1 VGDRL
6 TVAAQPSKL
15 VMSGDGQ
22 VWFAASGSVWRLEP
36 GDRTPVHVDTVG
48 FVHDMASLGSNVY
61 VAREGKELFTGIVVP
76 YQGPAGF
83 RGDGVDVLACSLA
96 GDPSIGGLWAA
107 GCPNVVKIDVES
119 GQMSLGKTT
128 VIPMPIPETAG
139 STRWCLCDMTT
150 GEGSLWV
157 VGDAG
162 DPRLWRIDR
171 SGRIEATVELPVAP
185 RSIAV
190 AGGSAWVSAPLD
202 DVVVQ
207 IDANT
212 NRVVRQ
218 IDVGRGAAGVVA
230 AGDAVWVA
238 NQLDGTVSRI
248 DPATARVTEE
258 IPVGGR
264 PTELASGDRTIWVTI
279 DESS

>member
-1 VGDRL
+1 
-6 TVAAQPSKL
+6 
-15 VMSGDGQ
+15 
-22 VWFAASGSVWRLEP
+22 
-36 GDRTPVHVDTVG
+36 
-48 FVHDMASLGSNVY
+48 
-61 VAREGKELFTGIVVP
+61 
-76 YQGPAGF
+76 
-83 RGDGVDVLACSLA
+83 
-96 GDPSIGGLWAA
+96 
-107 GCPNVVKIDVES
+107 
-119 GQMSLGKTT
+119 
-128 VIPMPIPETAG
+128 
-139 STRWCLCDMTT
+139 
-150 GEGSLWV
+150 
-157 VGDAG
+157 
-162 DPRLWRIDR
+162 
-171 SGRIEATVELPVAP
+171 
-185 RSIAV
+185 
-190 AGGSAWVSAPLD
+190 VSAPLD